1 MTAGH
6 ALGDRPH
13 RIGLMPGDGIGPDVV
28 AEAERVL
35 EAVTGLENLA
45 VELVRFPHSGRH
57 YRATGELLGEES
69 LREILSCEALLFGAA
84 GDPGLPV
91 GTVERALIVD
101 LGRRAGLTIGIRPVK
116 LHAERLSP
124 LRGSSRRGVD
134 LVVVRDIAEGELALP
149 GGTVRADTPFEATAS
164 LVVHTRAGVDDA
176 LHHGFELAGRRRG
189 KVTVVAQANALG
201 AHRIWHERA
210 LVLSSAYPD
219 VEVELSYPDAA
230 AMDLVR
236 RPDSF
241 DVIVSTIMLGGIL
254 TDLGA
259 ALVGGM
265 GLIPSVRLN
274 PGTGFAVF
282 EPAHGS
288 APKYAGTDRACPL
301 ATIEALAM
309 LLTHIGEPDAGRLVA
324 NAVGEALAEG
334 DIPDVSTSSTLGCRG
349 ATDAVI
355 RRMEKKRPAVEP
367 QIHTTYNKE

>member
-1 MTAGH
+1 MTAGE
-6 ALGDRPH
+6 APGGRLH
-13 RIGLMPGDGIGPDVV
+13 RIGVMPGDGIGPDVV

-35 EAVTGLENLA
+35 EAVAALERVA
-45 VELVRFPHSGRH
+45 VELVRFPHGGRH
-57 YRATGELLGEES
+57 YRATGELLGEDALS
-69 LREILSCEALLFGAA
+69 EILSCEALLFGAA
-84 GDPGLPV
+84 GDPDLPV
-91 GTVERALIVD
+91 GTMERALIVD
-101 LGRRAGLTIGIRPVK
+101 LGRRAGLTLGIRPIK
-116 LHAERLSP
+116 LRAARLSP
-124 LRGSSRRGVD
+124 LRDGARRNVD
-134 LVVVRDIAEGELALP
+134 LVIVRDIAEGELALP
-149 GGTVRADTPFEATAS
+149 GGTVRAGSPSEATAS

-176 LHHGFELAGRRRG
+176 LRHGFDLAGRRRG

-210 LVLSSAYPD
+210 LALSSEYPD

-265 GLIPSVRLN
+265 GLVASGRINLT
-274 PGTGFAVF
+274 TGFAVF

-309 LLTHIGEPDAGRLVA
+309 LLNHIGATEAGRLVTQ
-324 NAVGEALAEG
+324 AVGEALAEG

-349 ATDAVI
+349 ATDAVL
-355 RRMEKKRPAVEP
+355 RRIEKNTQAPG
-367 QIHTTYNKE
+367 